1 MPAPDNRSVSELFSD
16 ALSQFSHLV
25 RTELQLARAEISQKT
40 KQAITGISLLAAAG
54 IVLIPTLVVVF
65 IALAALLVEH
75 GFRASTA
82 NFLVA
87 GLGLVLTLVLYL
99 AGGSLLQ
106 ANQLVPEK
114 TLHQLQQDAAAVKEQ
129 V

>member
-1 MPAPDNRSVSELFSD
+1 MPNPDNRSVSELFAD

-25 RTELQLARAEISQKT
+25 RTELQLARAELSLKA
-40 KQAITGISLLAAAG
+40 KQAITGIGLLAVAG
-54 IVLIPTLVVVF
+54 VVLIPTLVVF
-65 IALAALLVEH
+65 FLALAALLVER
-75 GFRASTA
+75 GFSSSTA

-87 GLGLVLTLVLYL
+87 GGGLLGTLILYF
-99 AGGSLLQ
+99 AGSSRLQ

-114 TLHQLQQDAAAVKEQ
+114 TIHQLQQDAAAVKEQ